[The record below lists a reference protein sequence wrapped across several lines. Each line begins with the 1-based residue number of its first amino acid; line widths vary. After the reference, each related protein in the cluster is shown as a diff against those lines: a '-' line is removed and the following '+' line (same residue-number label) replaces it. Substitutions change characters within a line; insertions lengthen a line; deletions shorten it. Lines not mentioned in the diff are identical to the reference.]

1 MSRRKQRNPRQ
12 IKRPLE
18 DTVEDDEEECLSEE
32 NDAINGGDYAQEEN
46 FSTEYG
52 SEHLSCE
59 ETEYYCDKGKGRM
72 QPPPVRADRRGA
84 LSGYETDQSG
94 GEGPLPHG
102 QPSSMPQCQ
111 QSKLRICLADERNTP
126 LVSRPTKR
134 KRKRWRRRRGRKMT
148 NELEIFQRNGVR
160 KIRSRQQIPGGT
172 TWGPFDGSIG
182 VTDSSSSKT
191 KAAVPIVVHA
201 GPKWLMDVT
210 WRGTD
215 DNNNNCVVY
224 SKGGQ
229 LWCTM
234 TKMILEGEELI
245 AFAVEFDSRLQAVS
259 QMAIREGMYPAR
271 LLDTIQLLP
280 QQAAMASILP
290 TAIVNKDIF
299 PCKSCGIWYRS
310 ERNLQ
315 AHLMYYCSGRQREG
329 SSLSEEK
336 EAGPLQQPC
345 VCSYPQCNKS
355 FLSTRA
361 LEIHMSSHSGLK
373 FEDCLPAGA
382 SLKCTICE
390 YMADNVLSFQHHVLT
405 HLTPA
410 AFKCN
415 HCHFGFQSHRKL
427 VQHQELH
434 HSQSRKLQR
443 EGENEH
449 SPFDSEDTFQSIAA
463 DAASRQEVQPSPG
476 VIQNKEMCSDAEE
489 EKMEKNVQL
498 SVTHQKNENQPP
510 GNRQNFPF
518 ARIKSEPSSP
528 RLASSPIQPNTV
540 PMGPFLSQFALSQDI
555 AMVPQAS
562 EILAKMSELVHRR
575 LRQGGSNYPPVIYSP
590 LVPKGA
596 ICFECNIT
604 FNNLDNYLIH
614 KKHYCNTRWQHVIK
628 SPDFANTNEKM
639 PETISPGSGPSPISL
654 QSALCNPPNPENPLL
669 QSSSINSSVVLD
681 VEGPDGK
688 SSDKDH
694 SMQMKKEPST
704 SGNDDQPDGKSKDVK
719 SPSTP
724 ALDAPTDPNKT
735 TCEACNITFSKHET
749 FAVHKQYYCATRHDP
764 PMKRMAA
771 NKVPAMQRTIRSRK
785 RRKMYEMSLPEQEQ
799 RSQMVQQ
806 AFFSVSAMGSPGT
819 SSQESVENLGESSHK
834 RCEVFLGKQME
845 VSVPG
850 ARSLTP
856 AKCNASQSVVASMDL
871 DLPMDLSKKC
881 LPQTEKTSCSPKR
894 LLDYH
899 ECTVC
904 KISFNKVE
912 SYLAHKQNFCA
923 NMGVPRAETAHLEQS
938 KFLELQ
944 KESALVKTETV
955 SPEVSN
961 EKNTVKCEKNE
972 NSKLASPNGNI
983 FPPQLGTLY
992 GLKSFNETGQLISV
1006 KEENKNMVFPHCI
1019 YPGAIKKMTGTE
1031 QLSPY
1036 YGIKPTDYISG
1047 AVFIRSEIDELVP
1060 ATRDRSEPSE
1070 EQPVP
1075 NGCSSQKKETV
1086 PLMPKGR
1093 GMIAVNGAIKQDERS
1108 FSSNPHQ
1115 DNLSQSSQHADGHE
1129 SPSWVS
1135 ECPVISNENPSPTAK
1150 ALLEEQLVHTTKST
1164 SGSVQPTNSG
1174 KYCRLCDIQF
1184 NNLSN
1189 FITHKKF
1196 YCSSHAAEHVK

>member
-32 NDAINGGDYAQEEN
+32 NDTISRGDYALEEN
-46 FSTEYG
+46 FSADYG

-59 ETEYYCDKGKGRM
+59 EAEYYCGKGDEDGSR
-72 QPPPVRADRRGA
+72 
-84 LSGYETDQSG
+84 ETAESDGEKPGQSNL
-94 GEGPLPHG
+94 ELEDWNGPG
-102 QPSSMPQCQ
+102 
-111 QSKLRICLADERNTP
+111 
-126 LVSRPTKR
+126 
-134 KRKRWRRRRGRKMT
+134 
-148 NELEIFQRNGVR
+148 ELEIFQKNGER
-160 KIRSRQQIPGGT
+160 RIRSRQQIPGGT

-182 VTDSSSSKT
+182 VTDSGSLKT
-191 KAAVPIVVHA
+191 KTSVPIVVHA

-210 WRGTD
+210 WRGTE

-234 TKMILEGEELI
+234 TKMLSEGEELV

-259 QMAIREGMYPAR
+259 QMAITEGMYPAR

-290 TAIVNKDIF
+290 TAIVNSLKV
-299 PCKSCGIWYRS
+299 
-310 ERNLQ
+310 E
-315 AHLMYYCSGRQREG
+315 E
-329 SSLSEEK
+329 SLS
-336 EAGPLQQPC
+336 A
-345 VCSYPQCNKS
+345 S
-355 FLSTRA
+355 
-361 LEIHMSSHSGLK
+361 
-373 FEDCLPAGA
+373 A

-410 AFKCN
+410 AFKCS

-427 VQHQELH
+427 LQHQELH
-434 HSQSRKLQR
+434 HSQGQR
-443 EGENEH
+443 LRRESENQH
-449 SPFDSEDTFQSIAA
+449 SPLHNEEAFQPAAA
-463 DAASRQEVQPSPG
+463 DVASRQEVPPSPG
-476 VIQNKEMCSDAEE
+476 VSQNKEVCSDTEG
-489 EKMEKNVQL
+489 EKVEKNVQL
-498 SVTHQKNENQPP
+498 GVTNQKNETQPA
-510 GNRQNFPF
+510 GNRQSFPY

-528 RLASSPIQPNTV
+528 RLASSPIQPNIGSTV

-555 AMVPQAS
+555 SIVPQAS

-614 KKHYCNTRWQHVIK
+614 KKHYCSTRWQHVAK
-628 SPDFANTNEKM
+628 SPDFANTSEKV
-639 PETISPGSGPSPISL
+639 PETVSPSSGHSPINIH
-654 QSALCNPPNPENPLL
+654 SALCHLPDPENPLL
-669 QSSSINSSVVLD
+669 QSASINSSVVQD
-681 VEGPDGK
+681 AAGSNGK
-688 SSDKDH
+688 SPDKDN
-694 SMQMKKEPST
+694 SMQLKKESST
-704 SGNDDQPDGKSKDVK
+704 NSNDEQLNGKSKDVT

-724 ALDAPTDPNKT
+724 VLEMANDPNKT
-735 TCEACNITFSKHET
+735 TCEACNITFSRHET
-749 FAVHKQYYCATRHDP
+749 FAVHKQYYCASRHDP

-806 AFFSVSAMGSPGT
+806 AFLSVSAMGSPGT
-819 SSQESVENLGESSHK
+819 SSQESLENLGETSHQ
-834 RCEVFLGKQME
+834 RCDMFLGKHME
-845 VSVPG
+845 PSVPG
-850 ARSLTP
+850 TRNITS
-856 AKCNASQSVVASMDL
+856 AKCSTALSAVANMEL

-881 LPQTEKTSCSPKR
+881 SPQTEKTTSSPKR

-912 SYLAHKQNFCA
+912 SYLAHKQNFCPG
-923 NMGVPRAETAHLEQS
+923 MGVQRGEVGHLEQT
-938 KFLELQ
+938 KFQEQ
-944 KESALVKTETV
+944 QRESALVKSEAI
-955 SPEVSN
+955 SPEGSTERN
-961 EKNTVKCEKNE
+961 IIKCEKNE
-972 NSKLASPNGNI
+972 NSKLVSPNGNI
-983 FPPQLGTLY
+983 FPPQLATLH
-992 GLKSFNETGQLISV
+992 GLNVFNEAAQLISA
-1006 KEENKNMVFPHCI
+1006 KEENRNLLYPHCL
-1019 YPGAIKKMTGTE
+1019 YPEAIKKMTGTE
-1031 QLSPY
+1031 QLSAY
-1036 YGIKPTDYISG
+1036 YGVKPADYISG
-1047 AVFIRSEIDELVP
+1047 AVFIRSEIDELVQV
-1060 ATRDRSEPSE
+1060 TRDRADPPRDQAVS
-1070 EQPVP
+1070 
-1075 NGCSSQKKETV
+1075 NGCSPQKKEPV
-1086 PLMPKGR
+1086 PSIPKSR
-1093 GMIAVNGAIKQDERS
+1093 GMLAVNGGIKQEDRP
-1108 FSSNPHQ
+1108 FSGNPHQ
-1115 DNLSQSSQHADGHE
+1115 DSLTQSSQQVAGHE
-1129 SPSWVS
+1129 SPPWVS
-1135 ECPVISNENPSPTAK
+1135 ESPVTANENASPTAK
-1150 ALLEEQLVHTTKST
+1150 ALLEDQLVHTPKSIG
-1164 SGSVQPTNSG
+1164 GSVQPTNSG

>member
-32 NDAINGGDYAQEEN
+32 NDAINGGDYTQEEN
-46 FSTEYG
+46 FSAEYG

-59 ETEYYCDKGKGRM
+59 ETEYYCDK
-72 QPPPVRADRRGA
+72 D
-84 LSGYETDQSG
+84 
-94 GEGPLPHG
+94 
-102 QPSSMPQCQ
+102 
-111 QSKLRICLADERNTP
+111 
-126 LVSRPTKR
+126 
-134 KRKRWRRRRGRKMT
+134 
-148 NELEIFQRNGVR
+148 ELEIFQKNGVR

-191 KAAVPIVVHA
+191 KTAVPIVVHA

-234 TKMILEGEELI
+234 TKMLLEGEELV

-259 QMAIREGMYPAR
+259 QMAITEGMYPAR

-315 AHLMYYCSGRQREG
+315 AHLMYYCSGRQREA
-329 SSLSEEK
+329 SSLPEEK

-355 FLSTRA
+355 FPSARA
-361 LEIHMSSHSGLK
+361 LEIHMNSHSGLK
-373 FEDCLPAGA
+373 FEDCLSAGA

-427 VQHQELH
+427 LQHQELH

-449 SPFDSEDTFQSIAA
+449 SLFDNEDTFQSIAA
-463 DAASRQEVQPSPG
+463 DAASRQEVPPSPG
-476 VIQNKEMCSDAEE
+476 VSQNKEMCSDTEG
-489 EKMEKNVQL
+489 EKIEKNVQL
-498 SVTHQKNENQPP
+498 GVTHQKNEAQPA

-528 RLASSPIQPNTV
+528 RLASSPIQPNIGSTV

-555 AMVPQAS
+555 SMVPQAS

-614 KKHYCNTRWQHVIK
+614 KKHYCSTRWQHVVK

-639 PETISPGSGPSPISL
+639 PETISPSSGPSPISIH
-654 QSALCNPPNPENPLL
+654 SALCNPPNPENPLL
-669 QSSSINSSVVLD
+669 QSTSVNSSVVLD
-681 VEGPDGK
+681 VAGPDGK

-694 SMQMKKEPST
+694 SMQLKKEPST
-704 SGNDDQPDGKSKDVK
+704 SSNDEQHDGKSKDVK

-724 ALDAPTDPNKT
+724 ILETANDPNKT
-735 TCEACNITFSKHET
+735 TCEACNITFSRHET
-749 FAVHKQYYCATRHDP
+749 YAVHKQYYCASRHDP

-799 RSQMVQQ
+799 RSQLVQQ

-819 SSQESVENLGESSHK
+819 SSQESLENLGENSHR
-834 RCEVFLGKQME
+834 RCEMFLGKQME
-845 VSVPG
+845 SSVSG
-850 ARSLTP
+850 ARNLTS
-856 AKCNASQSVVASMDL
+856 AKCSASQSVVASMDL

-881 LPQTEKTSCSPKR
+881 SPQTEKASCSPKR

-912 SYLAHKQNFCA
+912 SYLAHKQNFCPGT
-923 NMGVPRAETAHLEQS
+923 GVPRAEAGHLEQS
-938 KFLELQ
+938 KFHELQ

-961 EKNTVKCEKNE
+961 ERNTVKCEKNE
-972 NSKLASPNGNI
+972 NSKLVSPNGNI
-983 FPPQLGTLY
+983 FPTQLGPLY
-992 GLKSFNETGQLISV
+992 GLKTFSEAAQLTSA
-1006 KEENKNMVFPHCI
+1006 KEENKNVVYPHCL

-1047 AVFIRSEIDELVP
+1047 AVFIRSEIDELVQS
-1060 ATRDRSEPSE
+1060 TRDRSDPPED
-1070 EQPVP
+1070 QPVS
-1075 NGCSSQKKETV
+1075 NGCSSQKKEPV
-1086 PLMPKGR
+1086 PLIPKSR
-1093 GMIAVNGAIKQDERS
+1093 GMTTVNGGTKQDERS

-1115 DNLSQSSQHADGHE
+1115 DNLSQSSQQADGHE

-1135 ECPVISNENPSPTAK
+1135 ECPVIPNENPSPTAK
-1150 ALLEEQLVHTTKST
+1150 ALLEEQLVHTPKSIG
-1164 SGSVQPTNSG
+1164 GSVQPTNSG

>member
-1 MSRRKQRNPRQ
+1 MSLQQ
-12 IKRPLE
+12 QLVRPLE

-32 NDAINGGDYAQEEN
+32 NDTISRGDYALEEN
-46 FSTEYG
+46 FSADYG

-59 ETEYYCDKGKGRM
+59 EAEYYCGKGDEDGSR
-72 QPPPVRADRRGA
+72 
-84 LSGYETDQSG
+84 ETAESDGEKPGQSNL
-94 GEGPLPHG
+94 ELEDWNGPG
-102 QPSSMPQCQ
+102 
-111 QSKLRICLADERNTP
+111 
-126 LVSRPTKR
+126 
-134 KRKRWRRRRGRKMT
+134 
-148 NELEIFQRNGVR
+148 ELEIFQKNGER
-160 KIRSRQQIPGGT
+160 RIRSRQQIPGGT

-182 VTDSSSSKT
+182 VTDSGSLKT
-191 KAAVPIVVHA
+191 KTSVPIVVHA

-210 WRGTD
+210 WRGTE

-234 TKMILEGEELI
+234 TKMLSEGEELV

-259 QMAIREGMYPAR
+259 QMAITEGMYPAR

-315 AHLMYYCSGRQREG
+315 AHLMYYCSGRQREA

-345 VCSYPQCNKS
+345 VCPYPHCSKS
-355 FLSTRA
+355 FPNARA
-361 LEIHMSSHSGLK
+361 LEIHMNSHSGLK
-373 FEDCLPAGA
+373 VEESLSASA

-410 AFKCN
+410 AFKCS

-427 VQHQELH
+427 LQHQELH
-434 HSQSRKLQR
+434 HSQGQR
-443 EGENEH
+443 LRRESENQH
-449 SPFDSEDTFQSIAA
+449 SPLHNEEAFQPAAA
-463 DAASRQEVQPSPG
+463 DVASRQEVPPSPG
-476 VIQNKEMCSDAEE
+476 VSQNKEVCSDTEG
-489 EKMEKNVQL
+489 EKVEKNVQL
-498 SVTHQKNENQPP
+498 GVTNQKNETQPA
-510 GNRQNFPF
+510 GNRQSFPY

-528 RLASSPIQPNTV
+528 RLASSPIQPNIGSTV

-555 AMVPQAS
+555 SIVPQAS

-614 KKHYCNTRWQHVIK
+614 KKHYCSTRWQHVAK
-628 SPDFANTNEKM
+628 SPDFANTSEKV
-639 PETISPGSGPSPISL
+639 PETVSPSSGHSPINIH
-654 QSALCNPPNPENPLL
+654 SALCHLPDPENPLL
-669 QSSSINSSVVLD
+669 QSASINSSVVQD
-681 VEGPDGK
+681 AAGSNGK
-688 SSDKDH
+688 SPDKDN
-694 SMQMKKEPST
+694 SMQLKKESST
-704 SGNDDQPDGKSKDVK
+704 NSNDEQLNGKSKDVT

-724 ALDAPTDPNKT
+724 VLEMANDPNKT
-735 TCEACNITFSKHET
+735 TCEACNITFSRHET
-749 FAVHKQYYCATRHDP
+749 FAVHKQYYCASRHDP

-806 AFFSVSAMGSPGT
+806 AFLSVSAMGSPGT
-819 SSQESVENLGESSHK
+819 SSQESLENLGETSHQ
-834 RCEVFLGKQME
+834 RCDMFLGKHME
-845 VSVPG
+845 PSVPG
-850 ARSLTP
+850 TRNITS
-856 AKCNASQSVVASMDL
+856 AKCSTALSAVANMEL

-881 LPQTEKTSCSPKR
+881 SPQTEKTTSSPKR

-912 SYLAHKQNFCA
+912 SYLAHKQNFCPG
-923 NMGVPRAETAHLEQS
+923 MGVQRGEVGHLEQT
-938 KFLELQ
+938 KFQEQ
-944 KESALVKTETV
+944 QRESALVKSEAI
-955 SPEVSN
+955 SPEGSTERN
-961 EKNTVKCEKNE
+961 IIKCEKNE
-972 NSKLASPNGNI
+972 NSKLVSPNGNI
-983 FPPQLGTLY
+983 FPPQLATLH
-992 GLKSFNETGQLISV
+992 GLNVFNEAAQLISA
-1006 KEENKNMVFPHCI
+1006 KEENRNLLYPHCL
-1019 YPGAIKKMTGTE
+1019 YPEAIKKMTGTE
-1031 QLSPY
+1031 QLSAY
-1036 YGIKPTDYISG
+1036 YGVKPADYISG
-1047 AVFIRSEIDELVP
+1047 AVFIRSEIDELVQV
-1060 ATRDRSEPSE
+1060 TRDRADPPRDQAVS
-1070 EQPVP
+1070 
-1075 NGCSSQKKETV
+1075 NGCSPQKKEPV
-1086 PLMPKGR
+1086 PSIPKSR
-1093 GMIAVNGAIKQDERS
+1093 GMLAVNGGIKQEDRP
-1108 FSSNPHQ
+1108 FSGNPHQ
-1115 DNLSQSSQHADGHE
+1115 DSLTQSSQQVAGHE
-1129 SPSWVS
+1129 SPPWVS
-1135 ECPVISNENPSPTAK
+1135 ESPVTANENASPTAK
-1150 ALLEEQLVHTTKST
+1150 ALLEDQLVHTPKSIG
-1164 SGSVQPTNSG
+1164 GSVQPTNSG

>member
-18 DTVEDDEEECLSEE
+18 DTIEDDEEECLSEE
-32 NDAINGGDYAQEEN
+32 NDAINGGDYTQEEN
-46 FSTEYG
+46 FSAEYE

-59 ETEYYCDKGKGRM
+59 ETEYYCDKGDEDGS
-72 QPPPVRADRRGA
+72 Q
-84 LSGYETDQSG
+84 ETAESDGEKPGQSNL
-94 GEGPLPHG
+94 ELEDWNGP
-102 QPSSMPQCQ
+102 
-111 QSKLRICLADERNTP
+111 D
-126 LVSRPTKR
+126 
-134 KRKRWRRRRGRKMT
+134 
-148 NELEIFQRNGVR
+148 ELEIFQKNGVR

-182 VTDSSSSKT
+182 VTDSNSQKT
-191 KAAVPIVVHA
+191 KTAVPIVVHA

-215 DNNNNCVVY
+215 DNTNNCVVY

-234 TKMILEGEELI
+234 TKMLLEGEELV

-259 QMAIREGMYPAR
+259 QMAITEGMYPAR

-315 AHLMYYCSGRQREG
+315 AHLMYYCSGRQREA
-329 SSLSEEK
+329 SSLPEEK

-355 FLSTRA
+355 FPNARA
-361 LEIHMSSHSGLK
+361 LEIHMNSHSGLR
-373 FEDCLPAGA
+373 FEDCLSAGA

-390 YMADNVLSFQHHVLT
+390 YMTDNVLSFQHHVLT

-427 VQHQELH
+427 LQHQELH

-443 EGENEH
+443 ESENEH
-449 SPFDSEDTFQSIAA
+449 LPLDNEDTFQSIAA
-463 DAASRQEVQPSPG
+463 DAASRQEVPSSPG
-476 VIQNKEMCSDAEE
+476 VSQSKEICSDTEG
-489 EKMEKNVQL
+489 EKIEKNAQMG
-498 SVTHQKNENQPP
+498 VTHQKIEAQPA

-528 RLASSPIQPNTV
+528 RLASSPIQPNIGSTV

-555 AMVPQAS
+555 SMVPQAS

-614 KKHYCNTRWQHVIK
+614 KKHYCSTRWQHVVK
-628 SPDFANTNEKM
+628 SPDFASTNEKI
-639 PETISPGSGPSPISL
+639 PEAISPSSGPSPISIHN
-654 QSALCNPPNPENPLL
+654 AVCNAPNPENPLL
-669 QSSSINSSVVLD
+669 QSTSINSSVVLD
-681 VEGPDGK
+681 VAGPDGK
-688 SSDKDH
+688 SSEKDH
-694 SMQMKKEPST
+694 CMQLKKEPSA
-704 SGNDDQPDGKSKDVK
+704 SSNDEQYDGKLKDVK
-719 SPSTP
+719 NPSTP
-724 ALDAPTDPNKT
+724 VLDAANDPNKT
-735 TCEACNITFSKHET
+735 TCEACNITFSRHET
-749 FAVHKQYYCATRHDP
+749 YAVHKQYYCASRHDP

-785 RRKMYEMSLPEQEQ
+785 RRKMYEMSHPEQEQ

-819 SSQESVENLGESSHK
+819 SSQESLENLAENSHR
-834 RCEVFLGKQME
+834 RCEMFLGKQME
-845 VSVPG
+845 PSITG
-850 ARSLTP
+850 TRTLTSLLP
-856 AKCNASQSVVASMDL
+856 SAKCGATQSVVASMDL

-881 LPQTEKTSCSPKR
+881 SPQTEKASCSPKR

-912 SYLAHKQNFCA
+912 SYLAHKQNFCPG
-923 NMGVPRAETAHLEQS
+923 MCVSRAEAGHLEQL
-938 KFLELQ
+938 KFHELQ
-944 KESALVKTETV
+944 KDSALMKMETV

-961 EKNTVKCEKNE
+961 ERNTVKCEKNE
-972 NSKLASPNGNI
+972 NSKLVSPNGNI
-983 FPPQLGTLY
+983 LPPQLGTLY
-992 GLKSFNETGQLISV
+992 GLKTFSEAAQLISA
-1006 KEENKNMVFPHCI
+1006 KEENKNVVYPHCL
-1019 YPGAIKKMTGTE
+1019 YPGAIKKMTGSE

-1036 YGIKPTDYISG
+1036 YGIKPIDYISG
-1047 AVFIRSEIDELVP
+1047 AVFIRSEIDELVQ
-1060 ATRDRSEPSE
+1060 ATRDRSDLPED
-1070 EQPVP
+1070 QPVS
-1075 NGCSSQKKETV
+1075 NGCSSQKKE
-1086 PLMPKGR
+1086 PASLIPKSR
-1093 GMIAVNGAIKQDERS
+1093 GMTAVNGGIKPDERS

-1115 DNLSQSSQHADGHE
+1115 DTLSQSSQQADGHK
-1129 SPSWVS
+1129 SPPWVS
-1135 ECPVISNENPSPTAK
+1135 ESPVIPHENPPPTAK
-1150 ALLEEQLVHTTKST
+1150 ALLEEQSVHTSKNVG
-1164 SGSVQPTNSG
+1164 GSVQSTNSG

-1184 NNLSN
+1184 SNLSN

>member
-32 NDAINGGDYAQEEN
+32 NDAINGGDYTQEEN
-46 FSTEYG
+46 FSAEYG

-59 ETEYYCDKGKGRM
+59 ETEYYCDKGDEDGS
-72 QPPPVRADRRGA
+72 Q
-84 LSGYETDQSG
+84 ETAESDGEKPGQSNL
-94 GEGPLPHG
+94 ELEDWNGP
-102 QPSSMPQCQ
+102 
-111 QSKLRICLADERNTP
+111 D
-126 LVSRPTKR
+126 
-134 KRKRWRRRRGRKMT
+134 
-148 NELEIFQRNGVR
+148 ELEIFQKNGVR

-191 KAAVPIVVHA
+191 KTAVPIVVHA

-234 TKMILEGEELI
+234 TKMLLEGEELV

-259 QMAIREGMYPAR
+259 QMAITEGMYPAR

-315 AHLMYYCSGRQREG
+315 AHLMYYCSGRQREA
-329 SSLSEEK
+329 SSLPEEK

-355 FLSTRA
+355 FPSARA
-361 LEIHMSSHSGLK
+361 LEIHMNSHSGLK
-373 FEDCLPAGA
+373 FEDCLSAGA

-427 VQHQELH
+427 LQHQELH

-449 SPFDSEDTFQSIAA
+449 SLFDNEDTFQSIAA
-463 DAASRQEVQPSPG
+463 DAASRQEVPPSPG
-476 VIQNKEMCSDAEE
+476 VSQNKEMCSDTEG
-489 EKMEKNVQL
+489 EKIEKNVQL
-498 SVTHQKNENQPP
+498 GVTHQKNEAQPA

-528 RLASSPIQPNTV
+528 RLASSPIQPNIGSTV

-555 AMVPQAS
+555 SMVPQAS

-614 KKHYCNTRWQHVIK
+614 KKHYCSTRWQHVVK

-639 PETISPGSGPSPISL
+639 PETISPSSGPSPISIH
-654 QSALCNPPNPENPLL
+654 SALCNPPNPENPLL
-669 QSSSINSSVVLD
+669 QSTSVNSSVVLD
-681 VEGPDGK
+681 VAGPDGK

-694 SMQMKKEPST
+694 SMQLKKEPST
-704 SGNDDQPDGKSKDVK
+704 SSNDEQHDGKSKDVK

-724 ALDAPTDPNKT
+724 ILETANDPNKT
-735 TCEACNITFSKHET
+735 TCEACNITFSRHET
-749 FAVHKQYYCATRHDP
+749 YAVHKQYYCASRHDP

-799 RSQMVQQ
+799 RSQLVQQ

-819 SSQESVENLGESSHK
+819 SSQESLENLGENSHR
-834 RCEVFLGKQME
+834 RCEMFLGKQME
-845 VSVPG
+845 SSVSG
-850 ARSLTP
+850 ARNLTS
-856 AKCNASQSVVASMDL
+856 AKCSASQSVVASMDL

-881 LPQTEKTSCSPKR
+881 SPQTEKASCSPKR

-912 SYLAHKQNFCA
+912 SYLAHKQNFCPGT
-923 NMGVPRAETAHLEQS
+923 GVPRAEAGHLEQS
-938 KFLELQ
+938 KFHELQ

-961 EKNTVKCEKNE
+961 ERNTVKCEKNE
-972 NSKLASPNGNI
+972 NSKLVSPNGNI
-983 FPPQLGTLY
+983 FPTQLGPLY
-992 GLKSFNETGQLISV
+992 GLKTFSEAAQLTSA
-1006 KEENKNMVFPHCI
+1006 KEENKNVVYPHCL

-1047 AVFIRSEIDELVP
+1047 AVFIRSEIDELVQS
-1060 ATRDRSEPSE
+1060 TRDRSDPPED
-1070 EQPVP
+1070 QPVS
-1075 NGCSSQKKETV
+1075 NGCSSQKKEPV
-1086 PLMPKGR
+1086 PLIPKSR
-1093 GMIAVNGAIKQDERS
+1093 GMTTVNGGTKQDERS

-1115 DNLSQSSQHADGHE
+1115 DNLSQSSQQADGHE

-1135 ECPVISNENPSPTAK
+1135 ECPVIPNENPSPTAK
-1150 ALLEEQLVHTTKST
+1150 ALLEEQLVHTPKSIG
-1164 SGSVQPTNSG
+1164 GSVQPTNSG

>member
-32 NDAINGGDYAQEEN
+32 NDAINGGDYTQEEN
-46 FSTEYG
+46 FSAEYG

-111 QSKLRICLADERNTP
+111 QSKLRICL
-126 LVSRPTKR
+126 VM
-134 KRKRWRRRRGRKMT
+134 KMA
-148 NELEIFQRNGVR
+148 VR
-160 KIRSRQQIPGGT
+160 KQQNQMEKSQASLIWSWKTGM
-172 TWGPFDGSIG
+172 DQ
-182 VTDSSSSKT
+182 KT
-191 KAAVPIVVHA
+191 KTAVPIVVHA

-234 TKMILEGEELI
+234 TKMLLEGEELV

-259 QMAIREGMYPAR
+259 QMAITEGMYPAR

-315 AHLMYYCSGRQREG
+315 AHLMYYCSGRQREA
-329 SSLSEEK
+329 SSLPEEK

-355 FLSTRA
+355 FPSARA
-361 LEIHMSSHSGLK
+361 LEIHMNSHSGLK
-373 FEDCLPAGA
+373 FEDCLSAGA

-427 VQHQELH
+427 LQHQELH

-449 SPFDSEDTFQSIAA
+449 SLFDNEDTFQSIAA
-463 DAASRQEVQPSPG
+463 DAASRQEVPPSPG
-476 VIQNKEMCSDAEE
+476 VSQNKEMCSDTEG
-489 EKMEKNVQL
+489 EKIEKNVQL
-498 SVTHQKNENQPP
+498 GVTHQKNEAQPA

-528 RLASSPIQPNTV
+528 RLASSPIQPNIGSTV

-555 AMVPQAS
+555 SMVPQAS

-614 KKHYCNTRWQHVIK
+614 KKHYCSTRWQHVVK

-639 PETISPGSGPSPISL
+639 PETISPSSGPSPISIH
-654 QSALCNPPNPENPLL
+654 SALCNPPNPENPLL
-669 QSSSINSSVVLD
+669 QSTSVNSSVVLD
-681 VEGPDGK
+681 VAGPDGK

-694 SMQMKKEPST
+694 SMQLKKEPST
-704 SGNDDQPDGKSKDVK
+704 SSNDEQHDGKSKDVK

-724 ALDAPTDPNKT
+724 ILETANDPNKT
-735 TCEACNITFSKHET
+735 TCEACNITFSRHET
-749 FAVHKQYYCATRHDP
+749 YAVHKQYYCASRHDP

-799 RSQMVQQ
+799 RSQLVQQ

-819 SSQESVENLGESSHK
+819 SSQESLENLGENSHR
-834 RCEVFLGKQME
+834 RCEMFLGKQME
-845 VSVPG
+845 SSVSG
-850 ARSLTP
+850 ARNLTS
-856 AKCNASQSVVASMDL
+856 AKCSASQSVVASMDL

-881 LPQTEKTSCSPKR
+881 SPQTEKASCSPKR

-912 SYLAHKQNFCA
+912 SYLAHKQNFCPGT
-923 NMGVPRAETAHLEQS
+923 GVPRAEAGHLEQS
-938 KFLELQ
+938 KFHELQ

-961 EKNTVKCEKNE
+961 ERNTVKCEKNE
-972 NSKLASPNGNI
+972 NSKLVSPNGNI
-983 FPPQLGTLY
+983 FPTQLGPLY
-992 GLKSFNETGQLISV
+992 GLKTFSEAAQLTSA
-1006 KEENKNMVFPHCI
+1006 KEENKNVVYPHCL

-1047 AVFIRSEIDELVP
+1047 AVFIRSEIDELVQS
-1060 ATRDRSEPSE
+1060 TRDRSDPPED
-1070 EQPVP
+1070 QPVS
-1075 NGCSSQKKETV
+1075 NGCSSQKKEPV
-1086 PLMPKGR
+1086 PLIPKSR
-1093 GMIAVNGAIKQDERS
+1093 GMTTVNGGTKQDERS

-1115 DNLSQSSQHADGHE
+1115 DNLSQSSQQADGHE

-1135 ECPVISNENPSPTAK
+1135 ECPVIPNENPSPTAK
-1150 ALLEEQLVHTTKST
+1150 ALLEEQLVHTPKSIG
-1164 SGSVQPTNSG
+1164 GSVQPTNSG

>member
-59 ETEYYCDKGKGRM
+59 ETEYYCDKGDEDGS
-72 QPPPVRADRRGA
+72 Q
-84 LSGYETDQSG
+84 ETAESDGEKPSQSNL
-94 GEGPLPHG
+94 EREAWNGP
-102 QPSSMPQCQ
+102 
-111 QSKLRICLADERNTP
+111 D
-126 LVSRPTKR
+126 
-134 KRKRWRRRRGRKMT
+134 
-148 NELEIFQRNGVR
+148 ELEIFQRNGVR

-234 TKMILEGEELI
+234 TKMLLEGEELI

-259 QMAIREGMYPAR
+259 QMAITEGMYPAR

-299 PCKSCGIWYRS
+299 PCKTCGIWYRS

-336 EAGPLQQPC
+336 EVGPLQQPC

-355 FLSTRA
+355 FPSTRT
-361 LEIHMSSHSGLK
+361 LEIHMNSHSGLK
-373 FEDCLPAGA
+373 FEDCLTAGA

-449 SPFDSEDTFQSIAA
+449 SPFDGEDTFQSIVA
-463 DAASRQEVQPSPG
+463 DAASRQEVLASPG
-476 VIQNKEMCSDAEE
+476 VSQNKEMCSDAEG
-489 EKMEKNVQL
+489 EKIEKNVKL
-498 SVTHQKNENQPP
+498 SVTHQKNENQPT
-510 GNRQNFPF
+510 GNRQNLPF

-528 RLASSPIQPNTV
+528 RLASSPIQPNIGSTV

-575 LRQGGSNYPPVIYSP
+575 LRQGGSSYPPVIYSP
-590 LVPKGA
+590 LIPKGA

-614 KKHYCNTRWQHVIK
+614 KKHYCSTRWQHVVK

-639 PETISPGSGPSPISL
+639 PETISPSSGPSPISL

-669 QSSSINSSVVLD
+669 QSSSINSSIVPD
-681 VEGPDGK
+681 VAGLDGK

-704 SGNDDQPDGKSKDVK
+704 SGNDEQPDGKTKDVK

-724 ALDAPTDPNKT
+724 AVDAPNDPNKT
-735 TCEACNITFSKHET
+735 TCEACNITFSRHET

-834 RCEVFLGKQME
+834 KCEVFLGKQME
-845 VSVPG
+845 VSGPG
-850 ARSLTP
+850 AGNLAP
-856 AKCNASQSVVASMDL
+856 ARCNVSQSAVASMDL

-912 SYLAHKQNFCA
+912 SYLAHKQNFCRG
-923 NMGVPRAETAHLEQS
+923 MGASRTETAHLEQS
-938 KFLELQ
+938 KSLELQ
-944 KESALVKTETV
+944 KESASVKSETV

-961 EKNTVKCEKNE
+961 EKTAVKCEKNE

-992 GLKSFNETGQLISV
+992 GLKPFNETGQLTSV
-1006 KEENKNMVFPHCI
+1006 KEENKNVVYPHCL

-1047 AVFIRSEIDELVP
+1047 AVFIQSEIDELVP

-1070 EQPVP
+1070 DQPVS

-1086 PLMPKGR
+1086 LLMPKGR
-1093 GMIAVNGAIKQDERS
+1093 GMMTVNGAIKQDERS

-1135 ECPVISNENPSPTAK
+1135 ECPVISNENPLPTAK

-1164 SGSVQPTNSG
+1164 SGSVHPTNSG